1 MRKSVAGLAVLTALA
16 LVALGLIIPPGP
28 SVAQQGPIKSS
39 QAIAADLLFD
49 GPESVNMRAGP
60 GAGTSWLVDFV
71 KKAQASGS
79 QCPLDVNVTIMY
91 GPKDL
96 KDLQNKTYDPLFSQA
111 LAAARRDVLTGILNG
126 FGPSVRVTANL
137 TKGIVN
143 MVTMDAQTAKD
154 KEKPK
159 LRTTS
164 VPKKGTK
171 VQPGQQ
177 IVITMTARDDANRW
191 QSGIK
196 TVTLVADSEGDRLI
210 AGPTYPPH
218 SVAGCT
224 DTPPER
230 EVRATYTVP
239 ANPPPVVRLTATA
252 MDHVGLTDSDVG
264 EFPTGDFYGTF
275 TQVSFTGGR
284 DVFRTRA
291 DIVLNHDGKGNLT
304 GTMTGQQMYV
314 DHSTSNCSF
323 RMVQPNRF
331 RVSLVGSFTER
342 SSPKEGPTLK
352 VFIGEISETV
362 LRAEARCDGSGVRP
376 IGPPGGWTFKMGIWT
391 PEALLGTPSP
401 LGEGEVLA
409 DGTRQYKW
417 VNETGGAGTRGA
429 ATLRRARN

>member
-1 MRKSVAGLAVLTALA
+1 MRKSVAGLAVLAALA
-16 LVALGLIIPPGP
+16 ALSSIIPPGP
-28 SVAQQGPIKSS
+28 SVAQHGPTKSS
-39 QAIAADLLFD
+39 QAIAADLLFA
-49 GPESVNMRAGP
+49 GPESVDMRAGP

-79 QCPLDVNVTIMY
+79 QCPLDVNVTVMY
-91 GPKDL
+91 GPKDA
-96 KDLQNKTYDPLFSQA
+96 KDLQNRTYDPLLSQA
-111 LAAARRDVLTGILNG
+111 LAAARRDVLTGILEG
-126 FGPSVRVTANL
+126 FGPSVRVTANV

-143 MVTMDAQTAKD
+143 LVMVDARSAQD

-159 LRTTS
+159 LKTNS
-164 VPKKGTK
+164 KPPKGTK

-177 IVITMTARDDANRW
+177 IVVTLTARDDANQW

-196 TVTLVADSEGDRLI
+196 TVTLVADSEGNQLI

-224 DTPPER
+224 GTPPVR

-275 TQVSFTGGR
+275 TQVSFTVGR

-304 GTMTGQQMYV
+304 GTMTGQQEHV
-314 DHSTSNCSF
+314 DYSTGSCSF

-331 RVSLVGSFTER
+331 RVSLIGSR
-342 SSPKEGPTLK
+342 N
-352 VFIGEISETV
+352 
-362 LRAEARCDGSGVRP
+362 EAR
-376 IGPPGGWTFKMGIWT
+376 
-391 PEALLGTPSP
+391 
-401 LGEGEVLA
+401 
-409 DGTRQYKW
+409 
-417 VNETGGAGTRGA
+417 
-429 ATLRRARN
+429 RRRDRR